1 MYRNNDFIY
10 DAVTRLSELTG
21 LVIDV
26 EGVRQEYDALISVLN
41 TQFIIQSYTEIR
53 SSNKGVILSKINALS
68 TNNKKPILIV
78 AKYIAA
84 EITSEFKVLGINY
97 LDVAGNVF
105 IKHGNVF
112 LFISG
117 QKSKR
122 IATFKQSRAFQ
133 ESGIKLIF
141 NLLKTPENLQLSYR
155 TLSELTDV
163 SIGSVSNIMQEL
175 ESLNFV
181 LKTKAK
187 RVLKNKKD
195 LLDRWIIAYNDVL
208 RPRILRK
215 KMRFVKDTELAN
227 WKSIPLN
234 RMDGVCQWGGEPA
247 GALKTDYLSP
257 EKFTLYTTLNWQ
269 NLINELNMVPDEN
282 GNIEVLSIFW
292 ATDKNT
298 NTEQTVPAV
307 LIYADLI
314 SSGFSR
320 NIETAD
326 LILENELQYIK

>member
-10 DAVTRLSELTG
+10 DAVTRLGELSG
-21 LVIDV
+21 LPI
-26 EGVRQEYDALISVLN
+26 EIESVRQEYDALISVLN
-41 TQFIIQSYTEIR
+41 TQFIIQSYAEIR
-53 SSNKGVILSKINALS
+53 SSNKGVILSKIKALR
-68 TNNKKPILIV
+68 TNSRKPILVV

-84 EITSEFKVLGINY
+84 EIASEFKASEINY
-97 LDVAGNVF
+97 LDVAGNVY
-105 IKHGNVF
+105 IKHDPVF

-117 QKSKR
+117 QKSER

-141 NLLKTPENLQLSYR
+141 NLLKTPDNLQLSYR
-155 TLSELTDV
+155 ELSELTDV

-175 ESLNFV
+175 ESLKFV
-181 LKTKAK
+181 LKTKSK
-187 RVLKNKKD
+187 RILKNKRE
-195 LLDRWIIAYNDVL
+195 LLDRWIVAYNDVL
-208 RPRILRK
+208 RPRLLKK
-215 KMRFVKDTELAN
+215 KMRFAKDTELAN

-234 RMDGVCQWGGEPA
+234 KMDGVCQWGGEPA

-257 EKFTLYTTLNWQ
+257 EKFTLYTTLSWQ

-292 ATDKNT
+292 ATDKTT
-298 NTEQTVPAV
+298 NSEQTVPAV
-307 LIYADLI
+307 LIYADLVT
-314 SSGFSR
+314 SGFSR

-326 LILENELQYIK
+326 IILENELQYIK